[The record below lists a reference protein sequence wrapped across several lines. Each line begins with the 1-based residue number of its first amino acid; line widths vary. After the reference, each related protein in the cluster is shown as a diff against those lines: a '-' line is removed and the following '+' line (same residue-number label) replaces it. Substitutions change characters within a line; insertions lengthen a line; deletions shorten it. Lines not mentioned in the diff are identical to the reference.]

1 MMHEQIAVDAT
12 AGRFERWGLSTVV
25 DENVGVP
32 VIGRKDFEQLHRHAG
47 LSAIWPVGNAG
58 LIHVY
63 GYLLSMVP
71 TPYGLKRE
79 RWESG
84 LLADA
89 LGLAG
94 TAFLLAD
101 AHAGDQTVLQ
111 RVEAATAEILERPG
125 ESPGVLEWFDDGVES
140 DRSPG
145 GPGTFVRTVVVQRE
159 GTGPAA
165 LLYGVSTCS
174 WMRILTAFPL
184 QDPTAESVGA
194 LRAQPP
200 RLRYNA
206 VLPGLAPGAEL
217 YRIRAQASGSG
228 GNRLAR

>member
-1 MMHEQIAVDAT
+1 MMYKQIAGDAI

-47 LSAIWPVGNAG
+47 LSATWPVGNAG

-63 GYLLSMVP
+63 GYLLSTVP

-111 RVEAATAEILERPG
+111 RVEAATAEILERPD

-140 DRSPG
+140 DGSRG
-145 GPGTFVRTVVVQRE
+145 DAGTFVRTVVVQRE
-159 GTGPAA
+159 GTGSAA

-174 WMRILTAFPL
+174 RMRILTAFPL
-184 QDPTAESVGA
+184 HEPTAESVGA

-206 VLPGLAPGAEL
+206 VLPGLCPGAVL
-217 YRIRAQASGSG
+217 HRIRAQTSGSG
-228 GNRLAR
+228 WSGLAQ